1 MTERPAP
8 ERWPLRRKLRL
19 ARTGA
24 VAATLVGAVVWLTSG
39 SDAPQPKAKAAV
51 GRPYLGSG
59 EPVTLV
65 FGGDVHFAGPLEGR
79 LAADPRT
86 ALGGTRAL
94 LAGGDVAVVNLET
107 AVTPGAAC
115 PDRQPKEF
123 AFAAPPSAFAA
134 LRGAGVTVATEANNH
149 GLDCG
154 RAGLVQSLAAA
165 RAAHFP
171 LIGVGASATQAFAP
185 FHVRRHGQMIAV
197 IAATQVL
204 DDELAAAWTATSTQ
218 AGVASAQDPTALLA
232 AVRSARRTADTVVV
246 YLHWGTEL
254 QACPNARQ
262 PALMQALVAAGADV
276 IVGSHAH
283 VQLGAGYA
291 GQAFVDYG
299 LGNLAFY
306 ATGPPSTAAGALAV
320 TVTGRRVDGYR
331 WRPALIEGGV
341 PVPLEG
347 AAATAG
353 LAAWQSLR
361 ACTGLAATRSGTAP
375 AAAGGT

>member
-1 MTERPAP
+1 MTERPAL

-24 VAATLVGAVVWLTSG
+24 MATALVGGVVWLTSG
-39 SDAPQPKAKAAV
+39 SDAPKPAAKAAV

-59 EPVTLV
+59 RPVRLV

-79 LAADPRT
+79 LADDPTT
-86 ALGGTRAL
+86 ALGAARAL
-94 LAGGDVAVVNLET
+94 LAGGDLAVVNLET

-123 AFAAPPSAFAA
+123 AFSAPPRAFAA

-154 RAGLVQSLAAA
+154 RAGLLQSLAAA

-171 LIGVGASATQAFAP
+171 LIGVGATAAQAFAP
-185 FHVRRHGQMIAV
+185 FRVRRHGQTIAV

-204 DDELAAAWTATSTQ
+204 DDELAVAWTATATQ
-218 AGVASAQDPTALLA
+218 AGLASAQDPTALIA
-232 AVRSARRTADTVVV
+232 AVRAARPTADTVVV

-306 ATGPPSTAAGALAV
+306 ATGPPSTASGALVV

-341 PVPLEG
+341 PVPLKG

-353 LAAWQSLR
+353 QAAWRSLR
-361 ACTGLAATRSGTAP
+361 TCTGLGARRSGRALGTA
-375 AAAGGT
+375 